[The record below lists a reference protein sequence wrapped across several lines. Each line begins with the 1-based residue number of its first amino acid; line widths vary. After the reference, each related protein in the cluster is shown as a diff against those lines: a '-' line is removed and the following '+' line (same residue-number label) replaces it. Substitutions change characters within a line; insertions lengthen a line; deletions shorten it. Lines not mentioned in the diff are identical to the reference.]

1 VLDIYWLL
9 PKLNYKACGEATCMA
24 FVFGLLLG
32 GRDLAEC
39 PHLTTPDYAEGGR
52 LAELMG

>member
-24 FVFGLLLG
+24 FTFGLLLG
-32 GRDLAEC
+32 GRDLADC
-39 PHLTTPDYAEGGR
+39 PHLTVPDYA
-52 LAELMG
+52 